1 MPNNAGT
8 YLELY
13 RRYQDTPFD
22 PILLD
27 WWNDLDYDK
36 QEAVSELYKRE
47 KRSQYEA
54 DSIKTAA
61 PDPAPKS
68 TGLVEEIL
76 KSEPLDPK
84 LFKQTRRRAPLE
96 LPTEP
101 GTAKFLEYIES
112 SGKVETLGV
121 VQVKP
126 DGSMEIVD
134 DLKKVNLIMM
144 EDRAP
149 ASLTIDQTS
158 DWVKDLQNKAKLE
171 SEGYRLYNLDTGKV
185 IEPEVK
191 PYKAPTL
198 ARNRYVNQWQSFV
211 NRFPKSFKN
220 FQLSNEMMMEL
231 GFHSEERVKE
241 IAQLNAEIQGIKSS
255 QAYEEF
261 QNSRTFGEA
270 LRKLSIDPIEI
281 GAQITVESLSQFL
294 PAYAEAAIITVPVGA
309 GIGGAIG
316 SIPGL
321 ITGGTYGL
329 YTAAG
334 IASFGLEFTGMI
346 LETMSEHV

>member
-1 MPNNAGT
+1 
-8 YLELY
+8 
-13 RRYQDTPFD
+13 
-22 PILLD
+22 
-27 WWNDLDYDK
+27 
-36 QEAVSELYKRE
+36 
-47 KRSQYEA
+47 
-54 DSIKTAA
+54 
-61 PDPAPKS
+61 
-68 TGLVEEIL
+68 
-76 KSEPLDPK
+76 
-84 LFKQTRRRAPLE
+84 
-96 LPTEP
+96 
-101 GTAKFLEYIES
+101 
-112 SGKVETLGV
+112 
-121 VQVKP
+121 
-126 DGSMEIVD
+126 
-134 DLKKVNLIMM
+134 
-144 EDRAP
+144 
-149 ASLTIDQTS
+149 
-158 DWVKDLQNKAKLE
+158 
-171 SEGYRLYNLDTGKV
+171 RLYNLDTGKV

-316 SIPGL
+316 YIPGL

-346 LETMSEHV
+346 LETMSEHGVDITNPGELEAALSNDKLMAEAKATGVKKGLPIAILDMISAGVAGRIGKPIVEVGVQAALGGG